1 MLNLIEIGFGN
12 DKSRSKKNRNTKV
25 YENGNIIV
33 SRPQSSKNPYTILS
47 IKKYKSSSN
56 LNKNKNFNKSYI
68 KKNNSITR
76 NKPTYK
82 NREYKSIKKSVE
94 EMHKKIKKEIDEMD
108 DNEMLTKNIGYILR
122 NSFTKEELENII
134 DFGPSPKLNRL
145 KLSNN
150 KKREIIKQNIKPY
163 TPNIETNENKIIN
176 ERYLQRTINIY
187 KDNEHIINKINEMLK
202 NSKFINE
209 DKIKKEKERKKLKI
223 DKERKQIREFINNK
237 RKEIKQ
243 KSENENNNADYDNN
257 FYFQVENINANKTEN
272 IKSNIIDNNK
282 NDEKNDEDRKN
293 EEEEKEIKENKSKIM
308 KKNKKIKKKN
318 NSNKKG
324 NKYDFIKIVD
334 ISKDKKYI
342 DAEIRL
348 KRTKENCEKAKEL
361 ALEIE

>member
-68 KKNNSITR
+68 KKNNSVTR

-108 DNEMLTKNIGYILR
+108 DNEMLTKNIGYTLR

-145 KLSNN
+145 KLSNS
-150 KKREIIKQNIKPY
+150 KKKEII
-163 TPNIETNENKIIN
+163 
-176 ERYLQRTINIY
+176 
-187 KDNEHIINKINEMLK
+187 
-202 NSKFINE
+202 
-209 DKIKKEKERKKLKI
+209 
-223 DKERKQIREFINNK
+223 
-237 RKEIKQ
+237 
-243 KSENENNNADYDNN
+243 
-257 FYFQVENINANKTEN
+257 
-272 IKSNIIDNNK
+272 
-282 NDEKNDEDRKN
+282 
-293 EEEEKEIKENKSKIM
+293 
-308 KKNKKIKKKN
+308 
-318 NSNKKG
+318 
-324 NKYDFIKIVD
+324 
-334 ISKDKKYI
+334 
-342 DAEIRL
+342 
-348 KRTKENCEKAKEL
+348 
-361 ALEIE
+361 